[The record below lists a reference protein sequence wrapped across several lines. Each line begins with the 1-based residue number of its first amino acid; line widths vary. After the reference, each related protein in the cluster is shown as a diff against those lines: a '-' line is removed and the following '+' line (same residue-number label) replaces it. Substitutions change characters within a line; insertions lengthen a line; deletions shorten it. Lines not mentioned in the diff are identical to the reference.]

1 MIKKLKENIFY
12 KFIYKNIL
20 ISGFLVLLFGL
31 LFSMWL
37 NNIFNFNITQISD
50 TDHFKYFLN
59 FLLAIWLYTGVYWID
74 RKEFRENKKII
85 LKVVTLWVILKSAF
99 IGIIF
104 YYLTWNILGFLLW
117 IAIAQIDPLSVSHLI
132 WKNKRLSKKA
142 ETIFRSWSSFDDPV
156 TVLLLVYIALPIIWP
171 LINSWWNFEVNYFIF
186 LFNIYGVIIIY
197 SIDSTI
203 YKA

>member
-59 FLLAIWLYTGVYWID
+59 FLLAI
-74 RKEFRENKKII
+74 
-85 LKVVTLWVILKSAF
+85 
-99 IGIIF
+99 
-104 YYLTWNILGFLLW
+104 
-117 IAIAQIDPLSVSHLI
+117 
-132 WKNKRLSKKA
+132 
-142 ETIFRSWSSFDDPV
+142 
-156 TVLLLVYIALPIIWP
+156 
-171 LINSWWNFEVNYFIF
+171 
-186 LFNIYGVIIIY
+186 
-197 SIDSTI
+197 
-203 YKA
+203 

>member
-74 RKEFRENKKII
+74 KKEFRENKKII